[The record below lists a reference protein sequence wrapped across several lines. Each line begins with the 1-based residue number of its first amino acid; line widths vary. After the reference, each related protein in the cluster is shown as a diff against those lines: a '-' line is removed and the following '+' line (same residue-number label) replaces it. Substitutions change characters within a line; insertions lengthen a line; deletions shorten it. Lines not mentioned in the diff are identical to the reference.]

1 MWAFFKLQN
10 YFPEHPSL
18 LARIQVGGKIN
29 GVNYVSRKWVILYML
44 FKNEF
49 NFNCV
54 WKSDTELKEL
64 GSVEYQLPYRQ
75 GPLLRTRWK
84 WGRWA
89 PPSPCFCR
97 LSSFLT
103 DFPGWWHRRP
113 AALIPTIV
121 SPGLG
126 GREPVFRAGLLR
138 CVHVP

>member
-10 YFPEHPSL
+10 YFSEHPSL

-64 GSVEYQLPYRQ
+64 GSVEYQLPYGQ
-75 GPLLRTRWK
+75 GPLLRVVEVGQMGT
-84 WGRWA
+84 A
-89 PPSPCFCR
+89 LPLL
-97 LSSFLT
+97 LSF
-103 DFPGWWHRRP
+103 
-113 AALIPTIV
+113 V
-121 SPGLG
+121 
-126 GREPVFRAGLLR
+126 VFSY
-138 CVHVP
+138 